1 MERIIEQTE
10 DGSTTLFVP
19 ELNEHYHSVKGARTE
34 SQHIFIDMGLKASA
48 ATLPHI
54 LEIGFGT
61 GLNALLTLETAGL
74 EQRPVHYTGIELYPL
89 SWEEVDVLHYSDNP
103 LFKELHTAPWHKDV
117 NITPY
122 FTLHKIQGDV
132 NKVMSDKQ
140 SAMSDRLPVHHS
152 SLTTKSLLRPCLFR
166 CLCSRKTAGNVERRA
181 FPAHICRHEQQ
192 RHTDHILCKRRYPQA
207 FASHRI

>member
-1 MERIIEQTE
+1 
-10 DGSTTLFVP
+10 
-19 ELNEHYHSVKGARTE
+19 
-34 SQHIFIDMGLKASA
+34 MGLKASA

-152 SLTTKSLLRPCLFR
+152 SLTTNRYLSAIHIYDCFVQFLFAAGLFR
-166 CLCSRKTAGNVERRA
+166 FAVSFCVGYDIFQCCLLYTSDAADE
-181 FPAHICRHEQQ
+181 
-192 RHTDHILCKRRYPQA
+192 
-207 FASHRI
+207 